1 MAITSAFTF
10 ILKPEAPSIFYTL
23 GGARRVQ
30 TSPVIKSLLET
41 R

>member
-10 ILKPEAPSIFYTL
+10 ILKPEAPSIF